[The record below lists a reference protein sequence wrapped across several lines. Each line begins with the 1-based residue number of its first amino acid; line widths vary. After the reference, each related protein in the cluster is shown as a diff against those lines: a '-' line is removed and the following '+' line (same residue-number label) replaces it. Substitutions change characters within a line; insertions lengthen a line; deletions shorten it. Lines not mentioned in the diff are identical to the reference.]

1 MIELS
6 VRDLDGADKGVI
18 SVSEGIFALKPQQ
31 GILARVLRWQSW
43 RRSKGCSKSKGR
55 SEIAYTGAKMYTQ
68 KGTGRARHSS
78 KSAPQFRG
86 GGKAFG
92 PVPGNGA
99 HDLPKKIRSLA
110 LRHALSDKFS
120 SNDIL
125 VIDSLVSKELKT
137 KYLAERFRALNL
149 SNALIIDGVQLDRN
163 FQLAARNIP
172 NINLL
177 PVQGINV
184 YDILRC
190 SKLILSKS
198 AVEALE
204 GRFK

>member
-6 VRDLDGADKGVI
+6 VRNLDGEDKGVI
-18 SVSEGIFALKPQQ
+18 SVSEDIFALKPQQ

-43 RRSKGCSKSKGR
+43 RKRIGCSKSKGR
-55 SEIAYTGAKMYTQ
+55 SEVAYTGSKMYVQ

-78 KSAPQFRG
+78 KSVSQFRG
-86 GGKAFG
+86 GGEAFG
-92 PVPGNGA
+92 PVPIIGVHA
-99 HDLPKKIRSLA
+99 LPKKVRSLA
-110 LRHALSDKFS
+110 LRHALSDKFC
-120 SNDIL
+120 SNDIM
-125 VIDSLVSKELKT
+125 VIDNLVSKECKT
-137 KYLAERFRALNL
+137 KYLVTRFRALDL
-149 SNALIIDGVQLDRN
+149 SNALIIDGCQLDRN

-190 SKLILSKS
+190 SKLVLSKS
-198 AVEALE
+198 AIEALE
-204 GRFK
+204 DRFK